1 MLDVERPASIEAEP
15 ELAEVQVAEPVT
27 GIVLAGGHSERM
39 GRDKAWIPLAGK
51 PMIQWVLDA
60 VAGACQYS
68 LVVSRRADRV
78 PELDVSV
85 VEDRYPIRGPLTG
98 LHAGLKAAP
107 TDLCVVVACDLPLV
121 RPELLRY
128 LAWAIGPAHGAV
140 PYVSELAPPRLGD
153 RPSARGAGLQPLC
166 AAYRRACIGP
176 LEKLLANRTVQAV
189 LLASVVKARIIG
201 PEEWGVMDPA
211 GRSFFNVNYPEDVA
225 DAARLLAGSDI

>member
-1 MLDVERPASIEAEP
+1 MDVEWGPSPIAEP

-27 GIVLAGGHSERM
+27 GIVLAGGRSERM
-39 GRDKAWIPLAGK
+39 GRDKAWIQVAGK

-60 VAGACQYS
+60 VAGACQHS
-68 LVVSRRADRV
+68 MIVSRRAGRLTDLGV
-78 PELDVSV
+78 PV

-121 RPELLRY
+121 RAELLRY
-128 LAWAIGPAHGAV
+128 LAWAVGPAHGAV
-140 PYVSELAPPRLGD
+140 PYVSELAPPRLGQ
-153 RPSARGAGLQPLC
+153 RPSGRGAGLQPLC
-166 AAYRRACIGP
+166 AAYRRACLGP

-189 LLASVVKARIIG
+189 LLASVVKARIIQ
-201 PEEWGVMDPA
+201 PEEWGVMDPT

-225 DAARLLAGSDI
+225 DAARLLAGSEA